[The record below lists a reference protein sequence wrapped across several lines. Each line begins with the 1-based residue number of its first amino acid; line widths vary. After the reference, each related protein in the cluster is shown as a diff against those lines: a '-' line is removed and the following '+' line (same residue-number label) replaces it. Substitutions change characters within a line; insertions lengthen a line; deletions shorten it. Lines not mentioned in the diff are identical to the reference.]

1 MKRFNGN
8 NDIEIGLRK
17 RIELHFANKWKN
29 DRNQAIDDPEEIEIL
44 SQLPEFVVTKIFKE
58 FLYS

>member
-8 NDIEIGLRK
+8 QDIEIGFRK

-29 DRNQAIDDPEEIEIL
+29 DRNQSIDDEEE
-44 SQLPEFVVTKIFKE
+44 KE
-58 FLYS
+58 LL

>member
-8 NDIEIGLRK
+8 QEIEVGFRK

-29 DRNQAIDDPEEIEIL
+29 DRNQAIDDDEEKEL
-44 SQLPEFVVTKIFKE
+44 LQQLPEFVVTKIFKE